1 MLIEFSVGNYRSF
14 KEVATF
20 SMVAAPIV
28 MGDSPINRNNLFSAT
43 KEIYLLK
50 SAAIYG
56 ANASG
61 KSNLVRA
68 ISFMKKFTIN
78 SAIGSRIT
86 DEINTEL
93 YRLSVTF
100 EKEPSYF
107 EIVFIIGTARYRYGF
122 EVDRQ
127 SVKSEWLYQTLRTKE
142 IQLFDREKTN
152 IKVSSKFAEGKS
164 LQNKTRKN
172 ALFLS
177 VVAQFNGNIAR
188 NIIDWLN
195 KLNINELNIFNNL
208 DDDNYDYLTI
218 DALIKGHQTK
228 NLINLV
234 TSLDLGIKDI
244 HTVEIPVSDVLERV
258 FYEIKTSHWKYD
270 DEGNRVA
277 IEYFGID
284 EDESAGT
291 QKLFH
296 ISGLLIKILQAGE
309 ILIVDELDARLH
321 PLISCAIVKLFN
333 STITNPR
340 NAQLI
345 FTTHDTNLLSANMF
359 RKDQIWFTEKD
370 RYGATDLYSLVE
382 YQIPDDAPFEQDYIA
397 GKYGAIPFIG
407 DLNRVLGK

>member
-14 KEVATF
+14 KEVVTF
-20 SMVAAPIV
+20 SMLAAPIV
-28 MGDSPINRNNLFSAT
+28 VGDHHINGNNLFLAT
-43 KEIYLLK
+43 KEIKLLK

-93 YRLSVTF
+93 YRLSVKF

-177 VVAQFNGNIAR
+177 VVAQFNGSIATS
-188 NIIDWLN
+188 IIDWL
-195 KLNINELNIFNNL
+195 NELNIFNNL

-228 NLINLV
+228 DLISLV

-244 HTVEIPVSDVLERV
+244 HTLEIPVTDELERV

-270 DEGNRVA
+270 NEGNRVA

-333 STITNPR
+333 SPITNSR

-345 FTTHDTNLLSANMF
+345 LTTHDTNLLSAKMF
-359 RKDQIWFTEKD
+359 RKDQVWFTEKD

-382 YQIPDDAPFEQDYIA
+382 YEIPDDAPFEQDYIA

>member
-14 KEVATF
+14 KEVVTF

-28 MGDSPINRNNLFSAT
+28 VDDNPINRNNLFSAT
-43 KEIYLLK
+43 KEINLLK
-50 SAAIYG
+50 STAIYG

-68 ISFMKKFTIN
+68 ISFMKEFTIN
-78 SAIGSRIT
+78 SVVGSRIT
-86 DEINTEL
+86 SEINTES
-93 YRLSVTF
+93 YRLNTEF
-100 EKEPSYF
+100 EGEPSYF
-107 EIVFIIGTARYRYGF
+107 EMVFIIGTARYRYGF

-127 SVKSEWLYQTLRTKE
+127 GVISEWLYQTLRTKE
-142 IQLFDREKTN
+142 SQLFDREGSR
-152 IKVSSKFAEGKS
+152 IKVFSKFEEGQS
-164 LQNKTRKN
+164 LENKTRKN

-177 VVAQFNGNIAR
+177 VAAQFNGKIAR
-188 NIIDWLN
+188 EIIVWLY
-195 KLNINELNIFNNL
+195 KLNIFNSL
-208 DDDNYDYLTI
+208 DDDDYDNLTI
-218 DALIKGHQTK
+218 DTLIQDHQTQD
-228 NLINLV
+228 LIGLV
-234 TSLDLGIKDI
+234 TSLDLGIQDI
-244 HTVEIPVSDVLERV
+244 QM
-258 FYEIKTSHWKYD
+258 IKTPIPEFPGGISYEVKTAHWKYD
-270 DEGNRVA
+270 REGNKVA
-277 IEYFGID
+277 TEYFELD

-291 QKLFH
+291 QKLFN
-296 ISGLLIKILQAGE
+296 ISGLLINILQAGE

-333 STITNPR
+333 SPITNPR

-382 YQIPDDAPFEQDYIA
+382 YEIPDDAPFEQDYIA

>member
-14 KEVATF
+14 KEVVTF
-20 SMVAAPIV
+20 SMVAAPIIV
-28 MGDSPINRNNLFSAT
+28 GDSPINGNNLFLAT
-43 KEIYLLK
+43 KEIELLK

-68 ISFMKKFTIN
+68 ISFMKEFTIN
-78 SAIGSRIT
+78 SAVGNRIT
-86 DEINTEL
+86 NEIDTEL
-93 YRLSVTF
+93 YRLNIES
-100 EKEPSYF
+100 ERESSYF
-107 EIVFIIGTARYRYGF
+107 EMVFIIGTTRYRYGF

-142 IQLFDREKTN
+142 AQLFEREN
-152 IKVSSKFAEGKS
+152 SRIKVFSKFYEGKS
-164 LQNKTRKN
+164 LDNKTRKN

-177 VVAQFNGNIAR
+177 VVAQFNGDIATDVV
-188 NIIDWLN
+188 DWF
-195 KLNINELNIFNNL
+195 NELNIFNNL
-208 DDDNYDYLTI
+208 DDDDYDNATI
-218 DALIKGHQTK
+218 DALIEGHRTQD
-228 NLINLV
+228 LIGLV

-244 HTVEIPVSDVLERV
+244 QM
-258 FYEIKTSHWKYD
+258 IKTPMPEFPGVISYEVKTAHWKYD
-270 DEGNRVA
+270 GEENRVGT
-277 IEYFGID
+277 EYFELD
-284 EDESAGT
+284 ENESAGT
-291 QKLFH
+291 QKLFN
-296 ISGLLIKILQAGE
+296 ISGLLINILQTGE

-333 STITNPR
+333 SPITNPR

-382 YQIPDDAPFEQDYIA
+382 YDIPDDAPFEQDYIA

>member
-14 KEVATF
+14 KEVVTF
-20 SMVAAPIV
+20 SMVAAPIAV
-28 MGDSPINRNNLFSAT
+28 RDSAIDENNLFSAT
-43 KEIYLLK
+43 KEIKLLK

-68 ISFMKKFTIN
+68 LSFMKEFTIN
-78 SAIGSRIT
+78 SVVGSRIT
-86 DEINTEL
+86 NDIDTDL
-93 YRLSVTF
+93 YRLSIDP
-100 EKEPSYF
+100 ELEASYF
-107 EIVFIIGTARYRYGF
+107 EVVFVIGTARYRYGF

-142 IQLFDREKTN
+142 AQLFERENSK
-152 IKVSSKFAEGKS
+152 IKVFSRFSEGRS
-164 LQNKTRKN
+164 LENKTRKN

-177 VVAQFNGNIAR
+177 VAAQFNGDIATGVV
-188 NIIDWLN
+188 DWF
-195 KLNINELNIFNNL
+195 NELNIFNNL
-208 DDDNYDYLTI
+208 DDDDYDNATI
-218 DALIKGHQTK
+218 DALIEGHRTQD
-228 NLINLV
+228 LIGLV

-244 HTVEIPVSDVLERV
+244 QM
-258 FYEIKTSHWKYD
+258 IKTPMPELPGVISYEVKTAHWKYD
-270 DEGNRVA
+270 GENRVDT
-277 IEYFGID
+277 EYFELD
-284 EDESAGT
+284 ENESAGT
-291 QKLFH
+291 QKLFN
-296 ISGLLIKILQAGE
+296 ISGLLINILQSGE

-333 STITNPR
+333 SPITNPR

-382 YQIPDDAPFEQDYIA
+382 YEIPDDAPFEQDYIA

-407 DLNRVLGK
+407 DLDRVLGK